1 MFTSSIAKFLFILVR
16 IQGELQANSK
26 TIGAE
31 VQRRSRAKRDKKM
44 AMMLV
49 NMGSKFG
56 GVLKSMLLVF

>member
-16 IQGELQANSK
+16 IQGEFQANSE

-49 NMGSKFG
+49 NMGSKFQAA
-56 GVLKSMLLVF
+56 